1 MQALPKL
8 ILLDPEQIDRIHK
21 SSLRIL
27 EDTGI
32 RVESREALKIFADS
46 KGASIEGHVVYLG
59 KDLVHHAISSAPST
73 IEIFRKSG
81 EKAFELGQKPGNSA
95 RFGIGVTNTW
105 FQRIEDNRVE
115 LFTRQHMQHSTR
127 LGEQLANYDMISTL
141 GIPSDVPVEK
151 SDQYALLDQYANT
164 NKPLVSLISGE
175 GKIREVLDLLIALHG
190 DISSKPFFIPYVNPI
205 TPLVMNG
212 STTDKMIASIEH
224 KLPIM
229 YSSYGMYGGT
239 TPMAEAG
246 TLALL
251 NAELLAGLVF
261 SQLVKEGSPVIL
273 GCLPAAFN
281 MNNMGSFYT
290 TRSYLVNLACAE
302 MMAHYEIP
310 HCGTSGSTNGRGA
323 DLISSGNLWLN
334 HLGSCLGKV
343 ACVPFVGGNFDSM
356 VFSPATVVL
365 SNQIIG
371 EARKFTGGFPLDE
384 SAVNL
389 SEIEQVGIGGNYL
402 TSAQTLAALDHL
414 SKKDALWPTLKL
426 NTWKRRKMPTAEQEL
441 IQLTRELYSRAV
453 KASEE
458 GAEIIKKGEAYI
470 ESK

>member
-1 MQALPKL
+1 MQALPNLKL
-8 ILLDPEQIDRIHK
+8 LGPEQIERIHK

-27 EDTGI
+27 EDIGI
-32 RVESREALKIFADS
+32 QVESRAALQIFARSAGVSVRD
-46 KGASIEGHVVYLG
+46 HVIYLREE
-59 KDLVHHAISSAPST
+59 LVQHAISRAPSS
-73 IEIFRKSG
+73 IEIFSKSG
-81 EKAFELGQKPGNSA
+81 DKAFDLGLNSGHMT

-105 FQRIEDNRVE
+105 FQRIEDNQVE

-127 LGEQLANYDMISTL
+127 LGDQLANYDLISTL
-141 GIPSDVPVEK
+141 GIPSDAPVEK

-164 NKPLVSLISGE
+164 SKPLVSLISGE
-175 GKIREVLDLLIALHG
+175 GKIRDVIDLLIALHG

-205 TPLVMNG
+205 TPLVMNR
-212 STTDKMIASIEH
+212 STTDKMIASVEH
-224 KLPIM
+224 NLPLM

-261 SQLVKEGSPVIL
+261 SQLLKEGSPVIL

-281 MNNMGSFYT
+281 MTNMGSYYT

-302 MMAHYEIP
+302 MMDHYEIP
-310 HCGTSGSTNGRGA
+310 HCGTSGSSNGRGA

-334 HLGSCLGKV
+334 HLSSCLGKIG
-343 ACVPFVGGNFDSM
+343 CVPFVGGNFDSM

-371 EARKFTGGFPLDE
+371 EARKFSRGFSLDE
-384 SAVNL
+384 GTLNL
-389 SEIEQVGIGGNYL
+389 NEIKQVGIGGNYL
-402 TSAQTLAALDHL
+402 TSPQTLAAMDQLRMNDELWSSLNLD
-414 SKKDALWPTLKL
+414 A
-426 NTWKRRKMPTAEQEL
+426 WKRRQMPGAEQEL
-441 IQLTRELYSRAV
+441 IQLTRELYSNAV
-453 KASEE
+453 LAS
-458 GAEIIKKGEAYI
+458 AEAADIIKQGEAYI